1 MGEAGAIDGNAAAGE
16 AADTEHMRAA
26 LALARRGLGNTW
38 PNPTVGCVLVRDG
51 RVVGRGVTAP
61 GGRPHAETVALA
73 QAGDLARGATAYV
86 TLEPC
91 SHHGRTPPCADAL
104 AAAGVARVV
113 AACGDPDPR
122 VDGRGVAALRA
133 AGVDVA
139 VGLMADEAR
148 ALQAG
153 FLTRV
158 GFGRPMV
165 TLKLASTLDGRIAT
179 RTGESQWITGPEAR
193 RAAHALRGQH
203 DAVLAGVGTVLADNP
218 ELTCRIPGYRKNPDL
233 RIVVDSRLRTPPV
246 ARVVATAAA
255 VPTWF
260 LHRVDADAER
270 ARTLQEAGARLI
282 EIAGAEQGVDLAAGM
297 QALGAAGLTRVLVE
311 GGAQVAGGLLRAG
324 LVDHIAWFHAPGVM
338 GGDGW
343 PAAQAFGTA
352 ALSDMPRF
360 RRVDA
365 RPVGDDMLTEFTR
378 CDAAPCTAEWAA

>member
-1 MGEAGAIDGNAAAGE
+1 MGDVGIIDG
-16 AADTEHMRAA
+16 AADGEHMRAA

-38 PNPTVGCVLVRDG
+38 PNPSVGCVLVQGG
-51 RVVGRGVTAP
+51 RVVGRGTTAP
-61 GGRPHAETVALA
+61 GGRPHAEAVALA
-73 QAGDLARGATAYV
+73 QAGDLARGAVAYV

-113 AACGDPDPR
+113 VACGDPDPR
-122 VDGRGVAALRA
+122 VDGRGVAMLRA
-133 AGVDVA
+133 AGIEVA
-139 VGLMADEAR
+139 VGLMAEEAR

-158 GFGRPMV
+158 RLGRPMV

-203 DAVLAGVGTVLADNP
+203 DAVLAGVGTVEADDP
-218 ELTCRIPGYRKNPDL
+218 ELTCRIPGYRKTPDL
-233 RIVVDSRLRTPPV
+233 RIVVDSRLRTRPA
-246 ARVVATAAA
+246 ARVVAGAAA

-260 LHRVDADAER
+260 LHRPGADAGRAGVLER
-270 ARTLQEAGARLI
+270 AGVRLI
-282 EIAGAEQGVDLAAGM
+282 EVAGAEQGVDLAAGM
-297 QALGAAGLTRVLVE
+297 QALGAAGLTRLLVE
-311 GGAQVAGGLLRAG
+311 GGAQIAGGLLRAG
-324 LVDHIAWFHAPGVM
+324 LVDGIAWFHAPGVM

-352 ALSDMPRF
+352 ALGDMPRF
-360 RRVDA
+360 RRVDS

-378 CDAAPCTAEWAA
+378 RDAAPSETEQAA

>member
-1 MGEAGAIDGNAAAGE
+1 MGEFSTTDG
-16 AADTEHMRAA
+16 EHMRAA

-38 PNPTVGCVLVRDG
+38 PNPSVGCVLVRDG
-51 RVVGRGVTAP
+51 RVVGRGTTAP
-61 GGRPHAETVALA
+61 GGRPHAEAVALA
-73 QAGDLARGATAYV
+73 QAGDLAQGATAYV

-104 AAAGVARVV
+104 AAAGVSRVV

-122 VDGRGVAALRA
+122 VDGRGVATLRT
-133 AGVDVA
+133 AGIEVA
-139 VGLMADEAR
+139 VGLMAEEAQ

-158 GFGRPMV
+158 RLGRPLV

-203 DAVLAGVGTVLADNP
+203 DAVLAGVGTIEADDP
-218 ELTCRIPGYRKNPDL
+218 ELTCRIPGYRRTPDL
-233 RIVVDSRLRTPPV
+233 RIVVDSRLRTRPA
-246 ARVVATAAA
+246 ARVVATAKA
-255 VPTWF
+255 VPTWL
-260 LHRVDADAER
+260 LHCPGADTDRARALADA
-270 ARTLQEAGARLI
+270 GVRLI
-282 EIAGAEQGVDLAAGM
+282 EVAGADQKVDLAAGL

-311 GGAQVAGGLLRAG
+311 GGAQIAGGLLHAG
-324 LVDHIAWFHAPGVM
+324 LVDRIAWFHAPGVM

-352 ALSDMPRF
+352 ALSGMPRF
-360 RRVDA
+360 RRVGS
-365 RPVGDDMLTEFTR
+365 RPVGDDMLTEYSK
-378 CDAAPCTAEWAA
+378 AA